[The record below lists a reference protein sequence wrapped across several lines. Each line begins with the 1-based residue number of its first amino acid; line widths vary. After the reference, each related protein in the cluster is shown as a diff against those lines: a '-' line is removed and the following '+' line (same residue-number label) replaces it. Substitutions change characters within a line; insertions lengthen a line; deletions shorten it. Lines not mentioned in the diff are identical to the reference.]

1 MRQNRFVGFR
11 QHLKSWGIS
20 FLISLCLLIIFFI
33 GIAPK
38 EPPRLKKAQS
48 LSDPNAFR
56 QILSRV
62 KPVLNLIAPEQLG
75 VKHWQIGDYA
85 QYQYH
90 RYQGQ
95 PPPSSPLSPADA
107 EKTVTFQI
115 VGDLKTPTSRR
126 YWMKTTGLL
135 FFRHIPSDLYQLV
148 HPNDIRMTAENRG
161 YRFTKNYIPSKEAY
175 GDPSHLPVVEYVKLG
190 KATIETQAGHFE
202 CIHYRVEL
210 GPDFP
215 THEIWANAA
224 VRPLGIVR
232 VRSQNEVLELISFGQ
247 NRNITVPKLFQPVL
261 QGISTL
267 NHGCTSCHG
276 SDNCHESISPPK

>member
-1 MRQNRFVGFR
+1 MRQNRFVAFG

-20 FLISLCLLIIFFI
+20 FLIALCLLIIFLI

-38 EPPRLKKAQS
+38 EPPHLKKARS

-56 QILSRV
+56 QILSPV
-62 KPVLNLIAPEQLG
+62 KPVLNLIAPEKLG

-90 RYQGQ
+90 QYEGQ
-95 PPPSSPLSPADA
+95 LQPSSPLFPTDA

-115 VGDLKTPTSRR
+115 VGDLKTTTSRR

-135 FFRHIPSDLYQLV
+135 FFRHIPTDLYQLV
-148 HPNDIRMTAENRG
+148 HPNDIRMTAENQG
-161 YRFTKNYIPSKEAY
+161 YRFIKNYVPSKEVY
-175 GDPSHLPVVEYVKLG
+175 GDPSQLPVAKYVKLG
-190 KATIETQAGHFE
+190 KSIVETQAGHFE

-224 VRPLGIVR
+224 VGPLGIVR
-232 VRSQNEVLELISFGQ
+232 MQSQNEVLELISFGH
-247 NRNITVPKLFQPVL
+247 NGNITVPKLFQPVL

-267 NHGCTSCHG
+267 NYGCTSCHG
-276 SDNCHESISPPK
+276 SDNCHESIFPPK